1 MSVDKRKKFG
11 FLIFA
16 IFLFCFFFYLLDKNE
31 ILEIKSQNFKSF
43 VYLGLIPLSFF
54 SILFWFFSF
63 NKIKTKFI
71 LSFLPTIAIIQILSF
86 GIIKTIYCSST
97 WKTQTIIYQNK
108 LDKSK
113 KVEFQMMDKGAL
125 GYQRRTIEMNYFTN
139 WFFIS
144 KEVGNYNSD
153 WEKITIEINELG
165 LK

>member
-1 MSVDKRKKFG
+1 MSIDKRKKFG

-54 SILFWFFSF
+54 SILFSFFSF

-125 GYQRRTIEMNYFTN
+125 GYQRRTIEINYFTN

-144 KEVGNYNSD
+144 KEFGNYNSD
-153 WEKITIEINELG
+153 WEKVTIEINELG
-165 LK
+165 MK